1 VTAVFDGVDPTANLI
16 RQHDG
21 KEIGPVPVSDLGMS
35 VIRMRWRRN
44 RCAEVE
50 NDLQKDEL
58 ATHLA
63 GMAQRNG
70 YGAGGGHSNGG
81 K

>member
-1 VTAVFDGVDPTANLI
+1 
-16 RQHDG
+16 
-21 KEIGPVPVSDLGMS
+21 MS

-70 YGAGGGHSNGG
+70 YGAGGGNSNGG